1 VGRDLS
7 GFYDSA
13 YARGGDWHA
22 RWRELGARGK
32 ADHVVSLCAR
42 ASLPARSVVEIGSG
56 DGALLAELSSR
67 GFGDSL
73 AGFDISAAAVELA
86 RGRAIPRVASVEVF
100 DGSRLPVP
108 DGAFDVGVL
117 SHVLEHV
124 EGPTRLLREVVRT
137 CAAVILEVPL
147 ERNASAVR
155 ASKRADAQRIGHV
168 QTLDRAAV
176 AAMVEDAGLRVVA
189 DLLDP
194 LPAAV
199 HFFGAATT
207 RDRAVALAKAGVRRG
222 LFRVSP
228 AVAERA
234 FTLHYACA
242 CVPA

>member
-1 VGRDLS
+1 MGRDLS

-13 YARGGDWHA
+13 YARGGDRHA

-32 ADHVVSLCAR
+32 ADHVVELVRR
-42 ASLPARSVVEIGSG
+42 ASLPADSVVEIGCG
-56 DGALLAELSSR
+56 DGALLAELSAR
-67 GFGDSL
+67 GFGRSL

-86 RGRAIPRVASVEVF
+86 RGREIPRVASIEVF
-100 DGSRLPVP
+100 DGARLPVA
-108 DGAFDVGVL
+108 DIAFDVGVL

-124 EGPTRLLREVVRT
+124 EGPGRLLREVAR
-137 CAAVILEVPL
+137 ASRAVILEVPL

-155 ASKRADAQRIGHV
+155 ASKRADARRIGHV

-194 LPAAV
+194 LPVAV
-199 HFFGAATT
+199 HMFSASSPAE
-207 RDRAVALAKAGVRRG
+207 RARALAKGVVRQG

-228 AVAERA
+228 SVAERA

>member
-1 VGRDLS
+1 LGRDLS

-13 YARGGDWHA
+13 YASGGPRHA
-22 RWRELGARGK
+22 EWRELGARGK
-32 ADHVVSLCAR
+32 ADHVVELARRSSLA
-42 ASLPARSVVEIGSG
+42 AGSVVEIGCG
-56 DGALLAELSSR
+56 DGALLAELSTR

-73 AGFDISAAAVELA
+73 AGFDISTAAIELA
-86 RGRAIPRVASVEVF
+86 RGRAVRRVSSLEVF
-100 DGSRLPVP
+100 DGVRLPVA
-108 DGAFDVGVL
+108 DGSFDLGVL

-124 EGPTRLLREVVRT
+124 EEPVALLREVARA
-137 CAAVILEVPL
+137 CRAVVVEVPL

-155 ASKRADAQRIGHV
+155 ASKRDAAQGIGHV

-176 AAMVEDAGLRVVA
+176 AAMVAQAGLRIVS

-199 HFFGAATT
+199 HLYAARST
-207 RDRAVALAKAGVRRG
+207 RERALALTKAGVRRG
-222 LFRVSP
+222 LFRLSP
-228 AVAERA
+228 EAAERA